1 MARLFTRKKEYLM
14 LIELTSK
21 PWKESADSY
30 PTVDATIDGKKDQFV
45 QKHPDG
51 SLWMSEMQ
59 ASNQGTF
66 VAFTPIPEDAMVIDL
81 VNENCLGTVAKKAH
95 ELAEAGGNI
104 DRDIRETLLMTAKS
118 CPDFEYNDDVYRY
131 IEREVNEIV
140 QNEMTEN
147 PTVKGNIVVDG
158 VDVHIHGMDMSLKEV
173 RNYVCAVKEN
183 QCNFDS
189 VLHTL
194 DIAPEKNKTMEDGIS
209 LDYTIGHPK
218 FERIRRITG
227 YLVGTV
233 DRWNNA
239 KRAEEH
245 DRVKHGLAAAH
256 R

>member
-1 MARLFTRKKEYLM
+1 M

-21 PWKESADSY
+21 PWKANPEDY
-30 PTVDATIDGKKDQFV
+30 PTVDATIDGDKDQLV

-51 SLWMSEMQ
+51 SLWMSHMYLGEH
-59 ASNQGTF
+59 GTTLTY
-66 VAFTPIPEDAMVIDL
+66 VPVPDDAMVIDL
-81 VNENCLGTVAKKAH
+81 AHENCLGTVAKKAH
-95 ELAEAGGNI
+95 ELAETGGNK
-104 DRDIRETLLMTAKS
+104 DRDVRETLLMTAKS
-118 CPDFEYNDDVYRY
+118 CPDFQYDNDVYRY
-131 IEREVNEIV
+131 IEREVNEII

-147 PTVKGNIVVDG
+147 PMVKGEILVDG
-158 VDVHIHGMDMSLKEV
+158 VYVRVKGMDMSLKEV
-173 RNYVCAVKEN
+173 RNYVSTVKEN
-183 QCNFDS
+183 QCDFDS
-189 VLHTL
+189 ELHSL
-194 DIAPEKNKTMEDGIS
+194 DIAPEKDNKMENGIS

-245 DRVKHGLAAAH
+245 DRVKHTGKQAFA